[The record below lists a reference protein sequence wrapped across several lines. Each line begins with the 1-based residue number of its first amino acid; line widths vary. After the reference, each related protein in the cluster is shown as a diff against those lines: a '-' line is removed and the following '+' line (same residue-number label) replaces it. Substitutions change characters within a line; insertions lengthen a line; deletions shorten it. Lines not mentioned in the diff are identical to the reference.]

1 MPVKRP
7 KVVVIGAGFGGL
19 SAARGLRRAAVDVI
33 LIDRNNHHLFQPLL
47 YQVATG
53 ALAASDIASPIRS
66 LLARQHNV
74 EVLMGEVTGIDL
86 ASRTVALRDTAAV
99 PYDYLV
105 LATGVTTSW
114 YGHADWAAH
123 SVGLKSLKD
132 AEALRLRL
140 LGAFER
146 AESRADPEEIR
157 RLMTFV
163 VVGGG
168 PTGIEL
174 AGSIREL
181 ARHTLER
188 EFRRIRPD
196 QARVVM
202 FEGAPIVLAGFP
214 DKLRAYA
221 QEKLQRLG
229 VEIHTGV
236 EVQQV
241 DADGVVAGGQRIST
255 ANVFWCAGMAATP
268 AAAWLG
274 AATGGHGTVQV
285 ASDCSIPA
293 YPEIFAI
300 GDVASFVGPDGKP
313 LPGVAPVAKQ
323 QGHYVARLI
332 DARVSGATTPGAF
345 RYQNQGSLA
354 IIGRSS
360 AVANF
365 PRLKFTGVTAWLLW
379 SCVHLLL
386 LNGLRNRV
394 VVYIQWISAWLF
406 NSRGALLMTGPDGAN
421 QVKHSRPPSPNAQS
435 GQEKSRAEAD

>member
-1 MPVKRP
+1 MPGERP

-19 SAARGLRRAAVDVI
+19 SVARGLRRAAVDVT

-74 EVLMGEVTGIDL
+74 EVLMGEVTGIDP
-86 ASRTVALRDTAAV
+86 VARLVSLRDIVAV

-114 YGHADWAAH
+114 YSHADWAAY

-140 LGAFER
+140 LDAFER
-146 AESRADPEEIR
+146 AESRTDPEEIR

-168 PTGIEL
+168 PTGVEL

-188 EFRRIRPD
+188 DYRRIRPD
-196 QARVVM
+196 QARVVI

-214 DKLRAYA
+214 DKLRHYA
-221 QEKLQRLG
+221 QARLQRLG

-236 EVQQV
+236 EVEQV
-241 DADGVVAGGQRIST
+241 DADGVVASGQRIST
-255 ANVFWCAGMAATP
+255 ANIFWCAGMAATP

-274 AATGGHGTVQV
+274 TATGGHGTVQV
-285 ASDCSIPA
+285 ANDCSVPA
-293 YPEIFAI
+293 HPEIFAI
-300 GDVASFVGPDGKP
+300 GDVASFTGADGKA

-323 QGHYVARLI
+323 QGRYVARLI
-332 DARVSGATTPGAF
+332 HARVSGAAAPGPF

-365 PRLKFTGVTAWLLW
+365 PHLKFTGITAWLLW

-386 LNGLRNRV
+386 LNGMRNRV
-394 VVYIQWISAWLF
+394 LVYVQWISAWLF
-406 NSRGALLMTGPDGAN
+406 NSRGALLMTGTKDHA
-421 QVKHSRPPSPNAQS
+421 K
-435 GQEKSRAEAD
+435 